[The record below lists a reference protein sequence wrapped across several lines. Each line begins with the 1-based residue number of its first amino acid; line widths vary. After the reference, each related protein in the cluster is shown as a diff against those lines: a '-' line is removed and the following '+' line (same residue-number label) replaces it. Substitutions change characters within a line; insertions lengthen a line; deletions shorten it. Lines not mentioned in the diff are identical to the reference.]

1 VGAIATVLSG
11 MELRNRPEFEG
22 ASATTSI
29 TKKEKI
35 YMKHH
40 SIAVI
45 TAATLALPSLGI
57 AAGYTQ
63 KYLSADT
70 PGVARY
76 TDALLLNP
84 WGLSVPPEKNAKE
97 AFWWAAD
104 NASGVSTLYDPK
116 GATRRLI
123 VTVPS
128 ADGVSMGSPT
138 GTTAFD
144 NNNFVFVTEDGTI
157 SEWLVKDY
165 VYNQN
170 AAPSAAT
177 IAAAHAPSTDIVQ
190 PETHLKCEACHVT
203 NAVLKVKTPGAA
215 YEGVTVAQLNGAET
229 LLVANVNSTELEA
242 YDTNFATVPL
252 AAGAFS
258 DPQLPAGFTA
268 TNVQTAG
275 GLVWVVYVSDAGGG
289 YVDGYNLDGTLK
301 VRLQQGNWFDDPWG
315 VAVSPSNFGTYS
327 NDVLVGNVGSGKIA
341 AFDVSSGQFQGYISD
356 SKGQPIANPGL
367 WAIAFGIGNHNN
379 GPTNVLYF
387 NSGTESQTH
396 GIFGSIT
403 ASRF

>member
-1 VGAIATVLSG
+1 MKSYSVAVLAT
-11 MELRNRPEFEG
+11 
-22 ASATTSI
+22 
-29 TKKEKI
+29 
-35 YMKHH
+35 
-40 SIAVI
+40 
-45 TAATLALPSLGI
+45 ATLVFPALGD

-70 PGVARY
+70 PGVARH
-76 TDALLLNP
+76 TDSLLLNP
-84 WGLSVPPEKNAKE
+84 WGLSVPLEKRAME

-116 GATRRLI
+116 GATRKLI

-128 ADGVSMGSPT
+128 ADGVSTGSPT
-138 GTTAFD
+138 GTVAFD

-157 SEWLVKDY
+157 SEWLVRDY

-170 AAPSAAT
+170 AAPSIAT
-177 IAAAHAPSTDIVQ
+177 IAAAHAPSTDVVL
-190 PETHLKCEACHVT
+190 PETHLNCSACHVT

-215 YEGVTVAQLNGAET
+215 YEGVTSVQLNGAET
-229 LLVANVNSTELEA
+229 LLVANVNSPKLEA
-242 YDTNFATVPL
+242 YDTNFSSVPL
-252 AAGAFS
+252 AADAFS

-268 TNVQTAG
+268 TNVQAAG

-289 YVDGYNLDGTLK
+289 HVDGYGLDGTLK
-301 VRLQQGNWFDDPWG
+301 VRLQQGDWFDDPWG
-315 VAVSPSNFGTYS
+315 VAMAPSNFGSFS
-327 NDVLVGNVGSGKIA
+327 NDVLVGNVASGKIA
-341 AFDVSSGQFQGYISD
+341 AFDAGSGQFQGYISD

-403 ASRF
+403 ANRF